1 MSGSERPL
9 LQLDAV
15 VKRFGA
21 LVATNN
27 LSLAVSEGDI
37 HAVIGPNGAGKTTL
51 VGQLLG
57 HLRPDSGTI
66 LFDGRDITRLSA
78 PARSRRGIA
87 RSFQLTAL
95 CRSLTVLENVTL
107 AVQARSGHSFRFWRP
122 TARDEALLEPAREV
136 LRRVGL
142 GAQMGLGAGQLSH
155 GQQRRLDIAMA
166 VATSPRL
173 LLLDEPLAGMGA
185 GEAAEMVALIRS
197 LRGTYTILLIEHDM
211 DAVFSLA
218 DRISVLDCGRCIATG
233 LPGDI
238 GRHPE
243 VRRAYL
249 GDSHGA

>member
-1 MSGSERPL
+1 MSGAPRPL
-9 LQLDAV
+9 LQLDGL

-27 LSLAVSEGDI
+27 LSLSVAEGEI

-51 VGQLLG
+51 ISQLLG

-66 LFDGRDITRLSA
+66 VFGGRDITGQA
-78 PARSRRGIA
+78 AAARSRQGIA

-95 CRSLTVLENVTL
+95 CRSLTVIENVTI
-107 AVQARSGHSFRFWRP
+107 AVQARSGHSFRFWRATSRDETLLGP
-122 TARDEALLEPAREV
+122 ARDV
-136 LRRVGL
+136 LRRIGL
-142 GAQMGLGAGQLSH
+142 ETQTDVVAGNLSH

-166 VATSPRL
+166 MATAPRL

-185 GEAAEMVALIRS
+185 GEASEMVGLIRS
-197 LRGTYTILLIEHDM
+197 LRGTYTILLVEHDM

-218 DRISVLDCGRCIATG
+218 DNISVLDCGRRIATG
-233 LPGDI
+233 TPAEI
-238 GRHPE
+238 GKHPE

-249 GDSHGA
+249 GDRHEG